1 MVVVG
6 GRQPSSNDDLR
17 VVLARLEV
25 LERGGLGGSSS
36 TDDLSQVAALSHRV
50 DGLVEELKLV
60 ESRMRDEGFVIMDD
74 AFLSM
79 MDVETWSATYR
90 SSRIPT

>member
-1 MVVVG
+1 M
-6 GRQPSSNDDLR
+6 
-17 VVLARLEV
+17 

-60 ESRMRDEGFVIMDD
+60 ESRMRDEGFVIMDH